1 MTNPQNDPV
10 SDVGAAIARLTESF
24 VGAHRRIDNLEKH
37 LSTQMDA
44 ERRHVATQLEAA
56 ANLTDAKFVTFR
68 TLVDGQAEQ
77 VKLALDASDKAI
89 GKAEIASEK
98 RFESVNEFRQTL
110 TDQAGTFIPR
120 KEVEQIAAT
129 YSARMQELATAG
141 QHWVTREEMA
151 ATIQRQNERIQELA
165 DWRLRAESKGEG
177 AKDNRTGVFA
187 AITIAVAL
195 LSAIILAANFL
206 T

>member
-1 MTNPQNDPV
+1 VTSPQSDPV

-37 LSTQMDA
+37 LSTQMDS

-56 ANLTDAKFVTFR
+56 ESLTDAKFVTFR

-89 GKAEIASEK
+89 GKAEIANEK
-98 RFESVNEFRQTL
+98 RFDSVNEFRQTL
-110 TDQAGTFIPR
+110 TDQAGTFMPR

-129 YSARMQELATAG
+129 YSARMQDLATAG
-141 QHWVTREEMA
+141 QHWITRDEQA
-151 ATIQRQNERIQELA
+151 ATIARLNDRIQELTE
-165 DWRLRAESKGEG
+165 WRLRTESKGEG
-177 AKDNRTGVFA
+177 AKDNRSGVFA
-187 AITIAVAL
+187 VVAVAVSL
-195 LSAIILAANFL
+195 LTAVILVANFL